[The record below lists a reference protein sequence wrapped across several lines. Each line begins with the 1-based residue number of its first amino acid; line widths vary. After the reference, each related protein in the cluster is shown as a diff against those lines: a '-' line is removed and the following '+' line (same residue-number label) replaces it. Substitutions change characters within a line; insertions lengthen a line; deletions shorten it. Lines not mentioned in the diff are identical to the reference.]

1 MQSINYYQL
10 FSELINN
17 IHETEIIIE
26 ISVLNEFVK
35 RIKSHNI
42 FCDFDY
48 SDIEDYANLYPA
60 HTNIETC
67 KLVFYLSDEWVKHI
81 NHFTSYYK
89 MPENKS
95 IIFELWEEI
104 SK

>member
-10 FSELINN
+10 FFELI
-17 IHETEIIIE
+17 HHYQEAEITIE

-35 RIKSHNI
+35 RVRSHNI

-48 SDIEDYANLYPA
+48 SDLEDYANLHPT
-60 HTNIETC
+60 HTDIETC
-67 KLVFYLSDEWVKHI
+67 KLVFYPSEEWVRHV
-81 NHFTSYYK
+81 NYFTSYYK

-95 IIFELWEEI
+95 IISELWEEI